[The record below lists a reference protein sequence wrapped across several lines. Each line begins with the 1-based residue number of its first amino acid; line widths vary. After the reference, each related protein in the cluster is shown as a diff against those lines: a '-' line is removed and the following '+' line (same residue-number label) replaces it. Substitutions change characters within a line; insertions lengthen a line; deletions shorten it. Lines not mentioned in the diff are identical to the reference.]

1 VTIECFADRSLQEDC
16 VIRMISEDQFT
27 AYCILQKKRHHEQHE
42 LPEAVRLD
50 RDQLAPPNR

>member
-1 VTIECFADRSLQEDC
+1 
-16 VIRMISEDQFT
+16 MISEDQFT
-27 AYCILQKKRHHEQHE
+27 AYCILQKKRRHEQNE